1 MWSLEVGRGE
11 KQSGNLGQSEKY
23 KKIKSNPRVNI
34 LYTHKM
40 KKAFMTFTEDC
51 QSDGTDCQ
59 SVLKNCKYTGIV
71 IPWKKV
77 TMIAIWEEL
86 K

>member
-51 QSDGTDCQ
+51 QLVPK
-59 SVLKNCKYTGIV
+59 VLKNCKYTGIV